1 MTTLKDEVDVL
12 RESNDKLKICEAQ
25 LDTYK
30 KKLEDYNDLKK
41 QVKILEERSADYVQQ
56 NAQFEEDAK
65 RYANTKGQVE
75 LFKKEIQD
83 LHAKLD
89 AESSKNVKLEF
100 DNKNLESKNLALQRA
115 KDSLLKERD
124 NLREAVDELKCGQL
138 SSNTALT
145 GTTVSRELQPSA
157 TVEKLQRLEAEN
169 KALREGQGGQTAL
182 AVSNIR

>member
-1 MTTLKDEVDVL
+1 VTTLKDEVDVL

-169 KALREGQGGQTAL
+169 KALREGQGT
-182 AVSNIR
+182 N